1 MTHVAGTLFDSDSA
15 SRDIDR
21 RQAHRQTLL
30 LLVTATMARIPFLWH
45 GFGGH
50 PDEWLVVRSGLDF
63 WLHDVYFPS
72 RPIGYPLND
81 ILMGG
86 LAWLGGATACA
97 AASLVASLITLA
109 YMRGL
114 APLYGIRD
122 SFWMV
127 LAFSFEPWVWSSGTH
142 GLDYIWGTG
151 ALVATLYYVEHR
163 RFAAGGLS
171 GALGFGFRWSSP
183 VWIGPVFIRV
193 LLIRR
198 NWQQVW
204 RFVVWSVVP
213 SLAVLA
219 MIVWPFRIRPD
230 LLTVRPAF
238 NPVTALAL
246 ALFHCVELLGFPPA
260 LLIAAACFH
269 YRRKFAA
276 PFRFGESWA
285 WIFVFMFGCLFIP
298 FAIDSGKTEYMLPAL
313 PGLFMILGRCL
324 SNGWW
329 KVITVAFVVSAF
341 VSFGFGHASSRE
353 GGEVRLAMPSLRSGP
368 VLWYT
373 LRAKDSNDAVLRL
386 AAGLSRRSAVV
397 RAPSDRL
404 DEFYVSSLLKRGMP
418 AQARIGCP
426 LLPARLAFPR
436 GGSIEISRSDGLPKP
451 PPNYWPILI
460 CCKSASTVVLASTP
474 TADAN
479 DLTSAVNDFCRSE
492 AATSP
497 HAASATAPD
506 GSRYA
511 ARRG

>member
-1 MTHVAGTLFDSDSA
+1 MTNVASAPFDSDGA
-15 SRDIDR
+15 FTDIDR
-21 RQAHRQTLL
+21 HRAHRQTLL
-30 LLVTATMARIPFLWH
+30 LLVTATMARLPFLWH

-63 WLHDVYFPS
+63 WLHGVYYPS

-81 ILMGG
+81 IVMGG
-86 LAWLGGATACA
+86 LAWLGGSTACA
-97 AASLVASLITLA
+97 AASLIASLITLA

-151 ALVATLYYVEHR
+151 ALVATLYYVER
-163 RFAAGGLS
+163 RQFAAGGLS

-183 VWIGPVFIRV
+183 VWIGPVFLRV

-204 RFVVWSVVP
+204 RFVVWSAVP
-213 SLAVLA
+213 GLAVLA

-238 NPVTALAL
+238 NPAAALAL
-246 ALFHCVELLGFPPA
+246 ALSHCVELLGFPSA
-260 LLIAAACFH
+260 LLIAAAGFH
-269 YRRKFAA
+269 YREKFVAL
-276 PFRFGESWA
+276 FRSGESWA
-285 WIFVFMFGCLFIP
+285 WIFVLMFGCLFIP

-341 VSFGFGHASSRE
+341 VSFGFGHASSLE
-353 GGEVRLAMPSLRSGP
+353 GGEVRLAMPSLRPGP

-373 LRAKDSNDAVLRL
+373 LRAKDSNDAVMRL
-386 AAGLSRRSAVV
+386 AAGLSRRSVVV
-397 RAPSDRL
+397 RAPNDRL
-404 DEFYVSSLLKRGMP
+404 DEFYVSSLLRRGAA

-460 CCKSASTVVLASTP
+460 CCKSASAVVLANTP
-474 TADAN
+474 TTDAN
-479 DLTSAVNDFCRSE
+479 DLASAVNDFCRSE
-492 AATSP
+492 AAPSP
-497 HAASATAPD
+497 QAARASAPGGLRHAARWD
-506 GSRYA
+506 
-511 ARRG
+511 